1 MMGTNNR
8 GRDGTERLLYL
19 AFELSNSH
27 WKLGFTIGL
36 GQSPRQRTIPAG
48 ELLQLLAEIE
58 RAKRR
63 FKLADEVRVV
73 SCYEAGRDGF
83 WLHRFLERAGVDNVV
98 VDSSGIEVNRRA
110 RRAKT
115 DRLDLKKL
123 LTMLIRYHS
132 GEQKVWPVV
141 RVPSVADEDRRQL
154 HRELQSLKTE
164 RTQHTNRIKG
174 LLVGQG
180 VRLPV
185 KEDFRQ
191 QLAAARTWDG
201 SPLGAG
207 LQARLEREYAR
218 FELVNQQIKGL
229 EAERRERVRSAQEPS
244 IDMVR
249 RLLRLKG
256 VGLNSAWLFVMEFFS
271 WRQFRNRREVGAL
284 AGLTPTPY
292 QSGDGARE
300 LGITKAGN
308 GNLRVMAIEIAWG
321 WLRFQPD
328 SALSR
333 WYQERFGHGNSRQRR
348 TGIVALARKLLI
360 ALWRYLDS
368 GLIPEGAVFK
378 ARLF

>member
-1 MMGTNNR
+1 M
-8 GRDGTERLLYL
+8 
-19 AFELSNSH
+19 AFELSNSQ

-36 GQSPRQRTIPAG
+36 GQAPRRRTMPAG
-48 ELLQLLAEIE
+48 DVLQVLEEIV
-58 RAKRR
+58 RAKHR
-63 FKLADEVRVV
+63 FKLAEEVRVV

-132 GEQKVWPVV
+132 GEQKVFPVV
-141 RVPSVADEDRRQL
+141 RVPSEADEDRRQL
-154 HRELQSLKTE
+154 HRELKSLKTE

-185 KEDFRQ
+185 KEDFLQ
-191 QLAAARTWDG
+191 QLTAARTWDG
-201 SPLGAG
+201 SPVLPG
-207 LQARLEREYAR
+207 LRARLEREYVR
-218 FELVNQQIKGL
+218 LTVVNQQIKGL
-229 EAERRERVRSAQEPS
+229 YAERRETVRSAQETS
-244 IDMVR
+244 IKMVR

-284 AGLTPTPY
+284 AGLTPTPH
-292 QSGDGARE
+292 QSGDGSRE
-300 LGITKAGN
+300 LGITKAGQ
-308 GNLRVMAIEIAWG
+308 GQLRAMTIEIAWG
-321 WLRFQPD
+321 WLRFQPE
-328 SALSR
+328 STLSR
-333 WYQERFGHGNSRQRR
+333 WYQERFGGGNSRQRR

-360 ALWRYLDS
+360 ALWRYLDT
-368 GLIPEGAVFK
+368 GLVPEGAVLK
-378 ARLF
+378 SRLF

>member
-1 MMGTNNR
+1 MMRTNNR

-19 AFELSNSH
+19 AFELSNSQ

-36 GQSPRQRTIPAG
+36 GQSPRRRTIPAG
-48 ELLQLLAEIE
+48 DLLQLLEEIV
-58 RAKRR
+58 RAKHR

-132 GEQKVWPVV
+132 GEEKVWPVV
-141 RVPSVADEDRRQL
+141 RVPSEADEDCRQL
-154 HRELQSLKTE
+154 HRELNSLKTE
-164 RTQHTNRIKG
+164 RTRHTNRIKG

-180 VRLPV
+180 VRLPI
-185 KEDFRQ
+185 KEEFVS
-191 QLAAARTWDG
+191 QLAATRTWDG

-207 LQARLEREYAR
+207 LQARLQREYTR
-218 FELVNQQIKGL
+218 LELVNQQIKGL
-229 EAERRERVRSAQEPS
+229 EAERRETVRSVQEPS

-292 QSGDGARE
+292 QSGDGSRE
-300 LGITKAGN
+300 LGITKAGP
-308 GNLRVMAIEIAWG
+308 GQLRAMAIEIAWG

-333 WYQERFGHGNSRQRR
+333 WYQERFGPGNSRQRR

-368 GLIPEGAVFK
+368 GLVPEGAVFK

>member
-1 MMGTNNR
+1 M
-8 GRDGTERLLYL
+8 
-19 AFELSNSH
+19 AFELSNSQ

-36 GQSPRQRTIPAG
+36 GQAPRRRTMPAG
-48 ELLQLLAEIE
+48 DVLQVLEEIV

-63 FKLADEVRVV
+63 FKLAEEVRVV

-132 GEQKVWPVV
+132 GEQKVFPVV
-141 RVPSVADEDRRQL
+141 RVPSEADEDRRQL

-185 KEDFRQ
+185 KEEFLQ
-191 QLAAARTWDG
+191 QLARTQTWDG
-201 SPLGAG
+201 CLVGAG
-207 LQARLEREYAR
+207 LRARLQREYVR
-218 FELVNQQIKGL
+218 LTVVNQQIKGL
-229 EAERRERVRSAQEPS
+229 EAERRETIRSAQETS
-244 IDMVR
+244 IKMVR

-284 AGLTPTPY
+284 AGLTPTPH
-292 QSGDGARE
+292 QSGDGSRE
-300 LGITKAGN
+300 LGKAGQ
-308 GNLRVMAIEIAWG
+308 GQLRAMTIEIAWG
-321 WLRFQPD
+321 WLRFQPQ

-333 WYQERFGHGNSRQRR
+333 WYQERFGGGNSRQRR

-360 ALWRYLDS
+360 ALWRYLDT
-368 GLIPEGAVFK
+368 GLVPEGAVLK
-378 ARLF
+378 SRLF